1 MICKCQ
7 RLRKFVKESFCPCVC
22 VRLKNAPDFSVRVV
36 LCGRKSCL
44 DLRRM
49 VCVIIDDRD
58 TVECSFVF
66 KAAVST
72 GKGQESLFD
81 LLKVDAKQCSGND
94 CGKCIGYIVLSVD
107 REENTIFLCSVI
119 DQVERNIPHVIVLNI
134 LCSVICIVMNAICDD
149 IAVQVGNNL
158 LVL

>member
-44 DLRRM
+44 DLCRM

-81 LLKVDAKQCSGND
+81 LLKVDAEQCSGND
-94 CGKCIGYIVLSVD
+94 CGKCIGYIVFSVD
-107 REENTIFLCSVI
+107 REENTIFRDRSGRTKHSPCYRI
-119 DQVERNIPHVIVLNI
+119 EYF
-134 LCSVICIVMNAICDD
+134 
-149 IAVQVGNNL
+149 VQCNL
-158 LVL
+158 HRDECHM

>member
-44 DLRRM
+44 DLCRM

-81 LLKVDAKQCSGND
+81 LLKVDAEQCSGND
-94 CGKCIGYIVLSVD
+94 CGKCIGYIVLSVSM
-107 REENTIFLCSVI
+107 EKNTICVYC
-119 DQVERNIPHVIVLNI
+119 VERNIPHVIVLNI

-149 IAVQVGNNL
+149 IAVQAGNNL